1 MDKDRAIIT
10 QVSAK
15 IAADL
20 TNKTTDVD
28 TRLGE
33 FATLFSSIN
42 EIMMDTIYG
51 GTTNSQAVQQNT
63 AVISMLKQELGAEEV
78 QAPAKSFSSS
88 SSSTGTVT
96 VKGTQHGPLPDWLI
110 KACKRDGVTV
120 VYDNRD
126 GLAENPKRPSFR
138 AVDAEKAYWPPRAK

>member
-10 QVSAK
+10 QVCAK
-15 IAADL
+15 IASEL
-20 TNKTTDVD
+20 TDKTTDVD

-42 EIMMDTIYG
+42 EIIMDTIYG

>member
-28 TRLGE
+28 ARLGE

-78 QAPAKSFSSS
+78 QAPAKQFSSS